1 MTIGCCCSATR
12 GCCRSRRPSIGTGC
26 RGRIIDDGDLDV
38 RDRWAA
44 PSTPAAGIVTEALDQ
59 ISSSSTL
66 RAGRL
71 LAPLGI
77 RYIVIPEF
85 DGVNSTTD
93 EPIAIADGLAAA
105 LDDQLDLSSVTGG
118 FPTLEIY
125 ENGAWLPTVSLL
137 GGATAAASQTA
148 GTEALLR
155 ADLTDAAPIM
165 PGADQF
171 DVATAD
177 VTAGVVQLGVPY
189 DPNWVLTRRRRRHR
203 RPADR
208 SASAPPSTSPR
219 RASPSSGTTRRP
231 SGRCSSDSRSRCG
244 PERSSSH

>member
-1 MTIGCCCSATR
+1 MLLLGD
-12 GCCRSRRPSIGTGC
+12 SRVLPVPSTEYRDGLSWA
-26 RGRIIDDGDLDV
+26 IIDDGELDV

-93 EPIAIADGLAAA
+93 EPIAMRRRAPAA
-105 LDDQLDLSSVTGG
+105 LDDQLDLSSVTADSRR
-118 FPTLEIY
+118 LEIY

-165 PGADQF
+165 PGADHSSRRRRRH
-171 DVATAD
+171 
-177 VTAGVVQLGVPY
+177 AGVVQLGVPSTR
-189 DPNWVLTRRRRRHR
+189 DWVLRSTVTRYAARRSFGISTAFDIATPGVRK
-203 RPADR
+203 PATK
-208 SASAPPSTSPR
+208 S
-219 RASPSSGTTRRP
+219 RP
-231 SGRCSSDSRSRCG
+231 SR
-244 PERSSSH
+244 RSSLGMRCCAGSPPYSSH